1 MATIKSFK
9 ALRPKPEIAE
19 KVSSVPYDVV
29 NREEA
34 KKLAE
39 GNSISFLHVIRP
51 EIDLPADID
60 PYDDAV
66 YNKARENFLNLI
78 NENILIEDD
87 ERAIYLYRLTMGD
100 HSQIGIAACYSVD
113 EYDRGIIKR
122 HELTR
127 KDKEDDRLKHML
139 TLSAHTGPVL
149 LAFKSNKEINNLLE
163 KSIKNTPIYDFT
175 AEDNVRHTLWR
186 ITNDNP
192 FVEVFSSLPALYI
205 ADGHHRAAG
214 ASRVKKEMIKRLGK
228 INGDEEFNYFLA
240 VAFPDNQLKIYPY
253 NRHIKE
259 LNGISPE
266 DFLEKIR
273 GIFKVVD
280 NGMVEPDRKGIISMY
295 LKGKWYELHIP
306 ENYYDHNDPV
316 KSLDLSVFQEKV
328 LEPILGIVDQKK
340 DPRIDFVGG
349 PDSSGRLKALV
360 DNEGGVAFAF
370 YPVSINELMAIA
382 DAGKIMPPKSTWFA
396 PKLRSGLLVH
406 RF

>member
-39 GNSISFLHVIRP
+39 GNPISFLHVIRP

-66 YNKARENFLNLI
+66 YNKARENFLKLV
-78 NENILIEDD
+78 NENILIGDNEK
-87 ERAIYLYRLTMGD
+87 AIYLYRLTMGD

-149 LAFKSNKEINNLLE
+149 LAFKSNKEINNLLN
-163 KSIKNTPIYDFT
+163 KSIKNAPLYDFT

-186 ITNDNP
+186 ITDDDH
-192 FVEVFSSLPALYI
+192 FVEVFNGLPALYI

-214 ASRVKKEMIKRLGK
+214 ASRVKKEMIKRLRK

-295 LKGKWYELHIP
+295 LNGKWYELHIP

-340 DPRIDFVGG
+340 DTRIDFVGG
-349 PDSSGRLKALV
+349 PNSSGRLKVLV

>member
-39 GNSISFLHVIRP
+39 GNPISFLHVIRP

-66 YNKARENFLNLI
+66 YNKARENFLKLV
-78 NENILIEDD
+78 NENILIGDNEK
-87 ERAIYLYRLTMGD
+87 AIYLYRLTMGD

-149 LAFKSNKEINNLLE
+149 LAFKSNKEINNLLN
-163 KSIKNTPIYDFT
+163 KSIKNAPLYDFT

-186 ITNDNP
+186 ITDDDP
-192 FVEVFSSLPALYI
+192 FVEVFNGLPALYI

-214 ASRVKKEMIKRLGK
+214 ASRVKKEMIKRLRK

-253 NRHIKE
+253 NRYIKE
-259 LNGISPE
+259 LNGISTE
-266 DFLEKIR
+266 DFLEKVR

-295 LKGKWYELHIP
+295 LNGKWYELHIP

-340 DPRIDFVGG
+340 DTRIDFVGG
-349 PDSSGRLKALV
+349 PNSSGRLKVLV

>member
-39 GNSISFLHVIRP
+39 GNPISFLHVIRP

-66 YNKARENFLNLI
+66 YNKARENFLKLV
-78 NENILIEDD
+78 NENILIGDNEK
-87 ERAIYLYRLTMGD
+87 AIYLYRLTMGD

-149 LAFKSNKEINNLLE
+149 LAFKSNKEINNLLN
-163 KSIKNTPIYDFT
+163 KSIKSAPLYDFT

-186 ITNDNP
+186 ITDDDP
-192 FVEVFSSLPALYI
+192 FVEVFNGLPALYI

-214 ASRVKKEMIKRLGK
+214 ASRVKKEMIKRLRK

-295 LKGKWYELHIP
+295 LNGKWYELHIP
-306 ENYYDHNDPV
+306 EDYYDHNDPV

-340 DPRIDFVGG
+340 DTRIDFVGG
-349 PDSSGRLKALV
+349 PNSSGRLKVLV

>member
-39 GNSISFLHVIRP
+39 GNPISFLHVIRP

-66 YNKARENFLNLI
+66 YNKARENFLKLV
-78 NENILIEDD
+78 NENILIGDNEK
-87 ERAIYLYRLTMGD
+87 AIYLYRLTMGD

-149 LAFKSNKEINNLLE
+149 LAFKSNKEINNLLN
-163 KSIKNTPIYDFT
+163 KSIKNAPLYDFT

-186 ITNDNP
+186 ITDDNP

-214 ASRVKKEMIKRLGK
+214 ASRVKKEMIKRLRK

-253 NRHIKE
+253 NRYIKE
-259 LNGISPE
+259 LNGISTE
-266 DFLEKIR
+266 DFLEKVR

-295 LKGKWYELHIP
+295 LNGKWYELHIP

-340 DPRIDFVGG
+340 DTRIDFVGG
-349 PDSSGRLKALV
+349 PNSSGRLKVLV

>member
-39 GNSISFLHVIRP
+39 GNPISFLHVIRP

-66 YNKARENFLNLI
+66 YNKARENFLKLV
-78 NENILIEDD
+78 NENILIGDNEK
-87 ERAIYLYRLTMGD
+87 AIYLYRLTMGD

-149 LAFKSNKEINNLLE
+149 LAFKSNKEINNLLN
-163 KSIKNTPIYDFT
+163 KSIKNAPLYDFT

-186 ITNDNP
+186 ITDINP

-214 ASRVKKEMIKRLGK
+214 ASRVKKEMIKRLRK

-266 DFLEKIR
+266 DFSEKIR

-340 DPRIDFVGG
+340 DTRIDFVGG
-349 PDSSGRLKALV
+349 PNSSGRLKVLV